1 MDQREELGTAYSLWL
16 HGIPLLL
23 GGTGIRNPAAAYA
36 FPGAS
41 AERGAPLKPETGA
54 GEGEGEGEGE
64 SADDA
69 ADAVP
74 AAGGAAA
81 VADG

>member
-23 GGTGIRNPAAAYA
+23 GGTGIRSPAAAYA

-41 AERGAPLKPETGA
+41 AGRSAPLEPETGA
-54 GEGEGEGEGE
+54 GEGEGEGERE
-64 SADDA
+64 RRRCSC
-69 ADAVP
+69 AVP